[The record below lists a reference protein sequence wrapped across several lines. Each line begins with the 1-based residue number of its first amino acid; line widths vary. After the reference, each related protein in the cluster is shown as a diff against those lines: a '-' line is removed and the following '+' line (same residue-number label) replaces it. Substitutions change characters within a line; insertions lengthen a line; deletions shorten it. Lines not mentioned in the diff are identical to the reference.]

1 MSNLIELEMPDTK
14 RKIVV
19 NLDYIIQINKDNYV
33 RQDFKQTKVY
43 TLNIWLINSS
53 LPIMCFETE
62 EKRDY
67 YYDCLVNAMSK
78 AGVIKVF

>member
-14 RKIVV
+14 QRIVV
-19 NLDYIIQINKDNYV
+19 NLDYVVKINRYDYTKPY
-33 RQDFKQTKVY
+33 FKQTKVY
-43 TLNIWLINSS
+43 CLNIWMAEAT
-53 LPIMCFETE
+53 LPIFYFETE

-67 YYDCLVNAMSK
+67 FYDCLVNAMSK

>member
-14 RKIVV
+14 QRIVV
-19 NLDYIIQINKDNYV
+19 NLDYVV
-33 RQDFKQTKVY
+33 RIDRYDYTELNFKQTKVY
-43 TLNIWLINSS
+43 CLNIWLAESS
-53 LPIMCFETE
+53 LPTIYFETE

-67 YYDCLVNAMSK
+67 FYDCLVNAMSK